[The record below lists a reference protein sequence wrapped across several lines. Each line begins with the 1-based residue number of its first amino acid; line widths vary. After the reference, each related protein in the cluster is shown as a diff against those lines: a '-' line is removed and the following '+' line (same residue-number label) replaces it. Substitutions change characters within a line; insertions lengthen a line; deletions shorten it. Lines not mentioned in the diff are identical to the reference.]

1 MGNMRIPA
9 IAACGLTIVGL
20 TRGLAATEDT
30 SGRLE
35 LDTLKIVADSPIG
48 DSGILEYK
56 LPSHVQSVDAKQLD
70 QAQSVTLPDY
80 MNRFFGSVNVNDA
93 QNNPFQPDVQYRGF
107 TASPLL
113 GLPQGLSVYVNG
125 IRFNEPFGDT
135 VNWDLIPEG
144 AIDRM
149 SLESGS
155 NPVFGQNTLGG
166 AINVRTKTGFSAP
179 GHRTEVFGGSWG
191 RNSEEVESGWNN
203 GRYGY
208 YFHFRNFYEDGW
220 REFSPTGVMQWF
232 STLSWK
238 DGDRSNL
245 NVNFAAT
252 DNNMVGNGAVPIQL
266 YQQQPNA
273 VFTFP
278 DQTKTNLFL
287 ASADGNHWLTDDI
300 ELSGNA
306 FFRQNIID
314 TFNGDDSDYEECEDD
329 PQYLCDDDGE
339 GEIVR
344 DIRGNPVL
352 FSPAVEG
359 ATNNFTQTSQRSYGG
374 SLQTA
379 FNQRLLDRE
388 NRFLVGG
395 VYNEGH
401 VHFGSDTELAQ
412 LLPNRGTVGSGIVL
426 EEPRVRLDTSVYNY
440 GIYVSD
446 SFSLTEELTFTASG
460 RYNLTQIQMT
470 DKFGTELTGDHVYDR
485 FNPSAG
491 LTYTLRPEL
500 NFYGNYSESNR
511 APTPVELSC
520 ADPNA
525 PCRLPNAFLS
535 DPPLKQVVATTG
547 EIGARGDFLGI
558 LDGTIHWNTN
568 LFHTEN
574 SNDILFISAGT
585 QRGEGYFDNVGQTL
599 RRGFELGVRGTFE
612 RYQLGLNYTLLDAT
626 FQTPFLAASPNNP
639 KATEGVIFVRKGSR
653 IPGLPQH
660 MLKFDASVTLL
671 EGLSAGT
678 EIIYNSGQYLRGD
691 EANLT
696 PPLPDYA
703 IVMLHG
709 EYRYNEHFALF
720 ARVNNLF
727 DTQYQNF
734 GLYGNASDVL
744 GDAYWNNRF
753 VGPGA
758 PRTAW
763 VGIKLAF

>member
-1 MGNMRIPA
+1 MRIPA

-220 REFSPTGVMQWF
+220 REFSPTSVMQWF

-273 VFTFP
+273 IFTFP

-352 FSPAVEG
+352 FNPAVEG

-374 SLQTA
+374 SLQAA
-379 FNQRLLDRE
+379 FNQRLLDRA

-401 VHFGSDTELAQ
+401 VHFGSDTELAR
-412 LLPNRGTVGSGIVL
+412 LLPNRGTVGSGIIL

-440 GIYVSD
+440 GVYVSD

-470 DKFGTELTGDHVYDR
+470 DKFGTELTGDHSYDR

-520 ADPNA
+520 ADPDA

-547 EIGARGDFLGI
+547 EIGARGDFLGV
-558 LDGTIHWNTN
+558 LDGTIHWNTT

-599 RRGFELGVRGTFE
+599 RRGFELGVHGTFD

-639 KATEGVIFVRKGSR
+639 KATDGVLFVRKGSR

-763 VGIKLAF
+763 VGIKLAL

>member
-1 MGNMRIPA
+1 MRNMRIPA

-220 REFSPTGVMQWF
+220 REFSPTSVMQWF

-273 VFTFP
+273 IFTFP

-352 FSPAVEG
+352 FNPAVEG

-374 SLQTA
+374 SLQAA
-379 FNQRLLDRE
+379 FNQRLLDRA

-401 VHFGSDTELAQ
+401 VHFGSDTELAR
-412 LLPNRGTVGSGIVL
+412 LLPNRGTVGSGIIL

-440 GIYVSD
+440 GVYVSD

-470 DKFGTELTGDHVYDR
+470 DKFGTELTGDHSYDR

-520 ADPNA
+520 ADPDA

-547 EIGARGDFLGI
+547 EIGARGDFLGV
-558 LDGTIHWNTN
+558 LDGTIHWNTT

-599 RRGFELGVRGTFE
+599 RRGFELGVHGTFD

-639 KATEGVIFVRKGSR
+639 KATDGVLFVRKGSR

-763 VGIKLAF
+763 VGIKLAL

>member
-1 MGNMRIPA
+1 MRIHA
-9 IAACGLTIVGL
+9 IAVCGLTVAPL
-20 TRGLAATEDT
+20 PPTLAAAEDT

-48 DSGILEYK
+48 DSGIPEYK

-220 REFSPTGVMQWF
+220 REFSPTSVMQWF
-232 STLSWK
+232 STLSWQE
-238 DGDRSNL
+238 GDRSNL

-252 DNNMVGNGAVPIQL
+252 DNNMIGNGAVPIQL
-266 YQQQPNA
+266 YQQQPDA

-306 FFRQNIID
+306 FFRQNIIN

-329 PQYLCDDDGE
+329 PRYVCEDDGE

-344 DIRGNPVL
+344 DIHGNPVL

-374 SLQTA
+374 SLQAA

-401 VHFGSDTELAQ
+401 VHFGSDTELAR
-412 LLPNRGTVGSGIVL
+412 LLPNRGTVGSGIL
-426 EEPRVRLDTSVYNY
+426 LQEPRVRLDTSVYNY
-440 GIYVSD
+440 GVYVSD
-446 SFSLTEELTFTASG
+446 SFSLTEELTLTASG

-470 DKFGTELTGDHVYDR
+470 DKYGTELTGDHRYDR

-520 ADPNA
+520 ADPDA

-535 DPPLKQVVATTG
+535 DPPLKQVVASTG
-547 EIGARGDFLGI
+547 EIGARGDFAGVLG
-558 LDGTIHWNTN
+558 GTVHWSTT

-574 SNDILFISAGT
+574 DNDILFISAGT

-599 RRGFELGVRGTFE
+599 RRGFELGVRGAFE
-612 RYQLGLNYTLLDAT
+612 RFQLGLNYTLLDAT

-639 KATEGVIFVRKGSR
+639 KATDGVIYVRKGSR
-653 IPGLPQH
+653 IPGLPQN
-660 MLKFDASVTLL
+660 MLKFDASVTVL
-671 EGLSAGT
+671 EGLSMGT
-678 EIIYNSGQYLRGD
+678 EVIYNSGQYLRGD

-734 GLYGNASDVL
+734 GLYGDATEVL
-744 GDAYWNNRF
+744 GDTYWNNRF

-763 VGIKLAF
+763 VGIKLAL

>member
-1 MGNMRIPA
+1 MRIHA
-9 IAACGLTIVGL
+9 IAVCGLTIVGMS
-20 TRGLAATEDT
+20 RGLAAAEET
-30 SGRLE
+30 SSRLE
-35 LDTLKIVADSPIG
+35 LDTLRIVADSPIG

-70 QAQSVTLPDY
+70 HAQSMTLPDY
-80 MNRFFGSVNVNDA
+80 MNRFFGSINVNDA

-125 IRFNEPFGDT
+125 LRFNEPFGDT

-166 AINVRTKTGFSAP
+166 AIHVRTKTGFSAP

-220 REFSPTGVMQWF
+220 REFSPTSVMQWF

-238 DGDRSNL
+238 EGDRSNL

-252 DNNMVGNGAVPIQL
+252 DNNMIGNGAVPVQL
-266 YQQQPNA
+266 YQQQPDA
-273 VFTFP
+273 IFTFP

-287 ASADGNHWLTDDI
+287 ASLDGNHWLTDDV

-306 FFRQNIID
+306 FFRQNIIN
-314 TFNGDDSDYEECEDD
+314 TFNGDDSDYQECEDD
-329 PQYLCDDDGE
+329 PRYLCDDDGE

-344 DIRGNPVL
+344 DVHGNRVF

-374 SLQTA
+374 SLQAA
-379 FNQRLLDRE
+379 FKQRLLDRE

-401 VHFGSDTELAQ
+401 VHFDSDTELAR
-412 LLPNRGTVGSGIVL
+412 LLPNRGTVGSGIFL
-426 EEPRVRLDTSVYNY
+426 EEPRVRLDTGVYNY
-440 GIYVSD
+440 GVYVSD
-446 SFSLTEELTFTASG
+446 SFSLTEEFTFTASG
-460 RYNLTQIQMT
+460 RYNLTQIQMI
-470 DKFGTELTGDHVYDR
+470 DKFGTELTGDHSYDR
-485 FNPSAG
+485 FNPSVG

-535 DPPLKQVVATTG
+535 DPPLKQVVAITG
-547 EIGARGDFLGI
+547 EVGARGDFAEV
-558 LDGTIHWNTN
+558 LDGTVHWNTT

-574 SNDILFISAGT
+574 DNDILFISAGS
-585 QRGEGYFDNVGQTL
+585 QRGEGYFANVGQTL
-599 RRGFELGVRGTFE
+599 RRGFELGVRGAFE
-612 RYQLGLNYTLLDAT
+612 RFQLGLNYTLLDAT

-639 KATEGVIFVRKGSR
+639 KATDGVIFVRKGSR

-671 EGLSAGT
+671 EGLNAGT

-720 ARVNNLF
+720 ARINNLF
-727 DTQYQNF
+727 DTQYQSF

-744 GDAYWNNRF
+744 GEAYGNNRF